1 MRSRGGEALFTSL
14 DFFGGGPSSSS
25 SSSSATVW
33 MDLKEQFLERQR
45 CRRSTGGRPKSG
57 PPESQ
62 KCFSAQKSGGF
73 SLYANRMRS
82 AKLICIE

>member
-14 DFFGGGPSSSS
+14 DFFGGGPSSS

-45 CRRSTGGRPKSG
+45 CRRSTGGRRAAQKW

-73 SLYANRMRS
+73 SLYAN
-82 AKLICIE
+82 